1 MFGSLLSVSLL
12 DSLSFCHY
20 PVKAHQNVW
29 IHPHR
34 FTTFG
39 SIKKFQI
46 SINSCELPQAVIM
59 IFSIHDL
66 EEYYCRG
73 CFLLPVLIDAYI
85 FCPIGAEYDEPEGEE
100 EGPADQLP

>member
-1 MFGSLLSVSLL
+1 
-12 DSLSFCHY
+12 
-20 PVKAHQNVW
+20 
-29 IHPHR
+29 
-34 FTTFG
+34 
-39 SIKKFQI
+39 
-46 SINSCELPQAVIM
+46 M